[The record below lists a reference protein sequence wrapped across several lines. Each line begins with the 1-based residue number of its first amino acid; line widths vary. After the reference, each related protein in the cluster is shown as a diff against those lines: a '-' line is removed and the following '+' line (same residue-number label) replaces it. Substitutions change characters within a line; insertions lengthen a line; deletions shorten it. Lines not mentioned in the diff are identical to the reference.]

1 MVDKRAKPGPFM
13 KTPMASAAVQNRV
26 LDASDAWHNQKRLGD
41 TQTQFRHPIST
52 DKIKIK
58 NDSGGDLVAGSVLQ
72 VTDKAIDE
80 LSAAYL
86 WFNGDTYDATISKS
100 CCIIREAIK
109 SGEIGDSQVSGVVL
123 ARVDVIDTGHRFASP
138 TDGESYLTSA
148 ATGSVTILEPATG
161 TGLQTLAV
169 VLDAPGSGSR
179 IVRFRIK
186 SGQTLAPLGTALA
199 RILTWDTDSGE
210 WIEGDDDITVAEPYT
225 AATGNFRAEGGY
237 EGWCVFRAGTTYD
250 IVEMEHVAQ
259 QITFTL
265 DHALGYATAGQAEVT
280 VTGVTNGRTPSAD
293 PVVVWD
299 PNGHYPRTFAG
310 AKGQAYYDIV
320 NDRYV
325 IFECEQ
331 LTLEIYATV
340 TTLCVPSPSYPD
352 DMLLNE
358 AYMRAV
364 PFGKHFFAMP
374 ETLPTTYANGLRNP
388 FSFSAKSGDGALLRW
403 DDNYEGTGEGRW
415 IIIEVSK
422 HTYDMITDVA
432 VNEVTDGGAPVK
444 ILQKRTMKVQV
455 YTCGDPAWEDI
466 IDTTECPPPE

>member
-1 MVDKRAKPGPFM
+1 VVNAYKRNGVVSPGSKRPDGTILIRNDTGGNLSRYSVVGLGASVCNPATKEIFFDSEIVLAGETPTLASHVGKFAILGDAIREDQVGYAHVRGFVQATVEVVDEAHGFADVTDGDPTKLTSNTTGNARIVWKESGTGTKRAI
-13 KTPMASAAVQNRV
+13 V
-26 LDASDAWHNQKRLGD
+26 
-41 TQTQFRHPIST
+41 
-52 DKIKIK
+52 
-58 NDSGGDLVAGSVLQ
+58 
-72 VTDKAIDE
+72 E
-80 LSAAYL
+80 LYR
-86 WFNGDTYDATISKS
+86 NHV
-100 CCIIREAIK
+100 
-109 SGEIGDSQVSGVVL
+109 SQ
-123 ARVDVIDTGHRFASP
+123 
-138 TDGESYLTSA
+138 
-148 ATGSVTILEPATG
+148 
-161 TGLQTLAV
+161 
-169 VLDAPGSGSR
+169 

-432 VNEVTDGGAPVK
+432 VNEVTDGGTPVK